1 MVHGIVYYL
10 SIISENDFIK
20 LCGLNDFSVDVT
32 NNIDNTGATSAAMGH
47 LQRIDYFEFYLYLI
61 ELKL

>member
-32 NNIDNTGATSAAMGH
+32 NNIDNTGATSAAMGD
-47 LQRIDYFEFYLYLI
+47 L
-61 ELKL
+61 